1 MPQQKT
7 RTLYDFYELDQEVKK
22 KLISEFELDYQW
34 DDPVIQM
41 IEQEAEDS
49 GIIDFDVRYSGF
61 WSQGDGLSF
70 TGILPE
76 SLVEKI
82 YKENINSDGFGRTN
96 PVFSVSF
103 KRIGGPYVHEKTTS
117 ALIKDMSLE
126 RYEKY
131 GDIVE
136 DCYNDWKDKKCNEWY
151 HLLRDCYEAQT
162 SEEYIREH
170 YQDLGSVF
178 LKDGRVFW
186 CTS

>member
-7 RTLYDFYELDQEVKK
+7 ITLYDFIELGEEVKK
-22 KLISEFELDYQW
+22 KLISEFELDHQW

-41 IEQEAEDS
+41 IEQEAEDL

-70 TGILPE
+70 TGIL
-76 SLVEKI
+76 SDTLLEKI
-82 YKENINSDGFGRTN
+82 YKESINRDGFGKDN
-96 PVFSVSF
+96 PAFSVSF
-103 KRIGGPYVHEKTTS
+103 ERVSGMYVHEKTTS
-117 ALIKDMSLE
+117 AYIQDFSIDSYDSE
-126 RYEKY
+126 H

-136 DCYNDWKDKKCNEWY
+136 DCYNNWKDKKCNEWY

-162 SEEYIREH
+162 SEEYIQEY

-178 LKDGRVFW
+178 LKDGR
-186 CTS
+186 TL